1 MLQSVDKLNRVL
13 NRVLQLVY
21 LNFLWGGLV
30 IAGLGIFTIGP
41 ASYAMVA
48 VMRQWLRS
56 DDMFPLTKTYFSYF
70 KSGYKESL
78 VMSWIYGIAGIIL
91 VIDLLYIQN
100 WYLRAGMLLAAF
112 FYLLSAIYIF
122 QIMAH
127 YDWKGYFFKI
137 KMAFLFGFSQLHYS
151 LVLMTVVAGVYL
163 LLLQTAP
170 GVLIF
175 MGSSFYFFATTW
187 VSDQVFRNLEVK
199 NAYEEEHKQKSII
212 KTVKEKLHEKSN
224 ARKVR
229 S

>member
-13 NRVLQLVY
+13 NRMLQLVY

-30 IAGLGIFTIGP
+30 VAGLGIFTIGP
-41 ASYAMVA
+41 ASYAVVA
-48 VMRQWLRS
+48 VIRQWLRS
-56 DDMFPLTKTYFSYF
+56 DDIFPLTKTYFSYF

-78 VMSWIYGIAGIIL
+78 LMSWIYGIAGIIL
-91 VIDLLYIQN
+91 VVDLLYIQN
-100 WYLRAGMLLAAF
+100 WYLRAAMLLAAF

-151 LVLMTVVAGVYL
+151 LVMMTVVAGVYL
-163 LLLQTAP
+163 LLLRVTP

-175 MGSSFYFFATTW
+175 MGSSFYFYATTW
-187 VSDQVFRNLEVK
+187 VADQVFRNLEVK
-199 NAYEEEHKQKSII
+199 NAYEIENKQKTII
-212 KTVKEKLHEKSN
+212 KIVKEKLHEKSN